1 MADTIPKSTSFSF
14 TEAAKKQVGTFKTA
28 TGLTQPKII
37 NRILEKVSAEQVT
50 EWCSDLIEE
59 EKSKHAESK
68 KKAEQLAKLSKLD
81 SSELDQLIN
90 GIC

>member
-1 MADTIPKSTSFSF
+1 MAETTPKSTSFSF
-14 TEAAKKQVGTFKTA
+14 TEAAKKQVGEFKTA
-28 TGLTQPKII
+28 TGLTPPKII